1 MNNAM
6 NPPFG
11 GQPGQVGAQPMMQR
25 PGYGMPLQQ
34 QQQQQQQQPRPYAPP
49 PGGYMSSAAPAP
61 TAPVMTP
68 GGG

>member
-6 NPPFG
+6 NPQFG
-11 GQPGQVGAQPMMQR
+11 GQPGQGAGLGAQPMMQR

-34 QQQQQQQQPRPYAPP
+34 QPPRPYAPP
-49 PGGYMSSAAPAP
+49 PAGYMPVPAPAP
-61 TAPVMTP
+61 TAAPVMTP